1 MRGQAAGWM
10 PTEVKICGLR
20 DEASFDAALDAGADY
35 VGFVFYPRS
44 PRDVSSAVARGLAE
58 RARGR
63 AKIVTLLV
71 DPDDDLLA
79 DVIAAVEP
87 DIVQLHGA
95 ETPERVD
102 EIVQRFSRPVMK
114 AVAVATAADV
124 EAALAYTGV
133 VERILFDAKPLP
145 SEGGALPGGNGVPF
159 DWQALASVN
168 GRIDYMLAGG
178 LTADNVAEAVRLTGA
193 RAVDVSSGV
202 ERRPGEKDPE
212 LIARFIRAAKT
223 AKQTP

>member
-1 MRGQAAGWM
+1 M

-20 DEASFDAALDAGADY
+20 DEASLDAALDAGADY

-44 PRDVSSAVARGLAE
+44 PRNVSAGVARGLAA

-71 DPDDDLLA
+71 DPDDDLIA
-79 DVIAAVEP
+79 DVVGAVEP
-87 DIVQLHGA
+87 DIIQLHGT
-95 ETPERVD
+95 ETPGRV
-102 EIVQRFSRPVMK
+102 EQVVLRFGRPVMK
-114 AVAVATAADV
+114 AISVATAADV
-124 EAALAYTGV
+124 EAALAYAGAA
-133 VERILFDAKPLP
+133 ERILFDAKPLS
-145 SEGGALPGGNGVPF
+145 SEASALPGGNGVPF
-159 DWQALASVN
+159 DWQALKSVE

-178 LTADNVAEAVRLTGA
+178 LSPENVAEAVHLTGA

-202 ERRPGEKDPE
+202 ERRSGEKDPE